1 MAGAANP
8 LGYGSDRGAT
18 MTWLLVLAWIVLL
31 GTVAILAQQA
41 FGFNLDE
48 AAKRLMA
55 LPLPERAMAGAAA
68 LMGVFLVG
76 ASVWQSGRLAQR
88 SKVVKGQ
95 QMNLDR
101 MLAATVQAEDAQRG
115 YDSAAESLDN
125 SEPVQAIAS
134 LHKRLSEA
142 EERAAFHQSR
152 NESVDLHQRL
162 EDLRQRQHALRKQ
175 LGQVTDKRRE
185 IEPVFGELKQRQLQL
200 EEALAE
206 IETDDNRNSLAGR
219 VKDVSNKVGLVQTR
233 LKTLEDSWEALG
245 RFKQEFDRSKTQ
257 LVRLQDP
264 ETGLAAMVDD
274 LLVRRDQLA
283 DALAALE
290 THNNDKLVGRVD
302 ALAKSKVETEQ
313 SIVRLDDCFAIL
325 NTIRREFG
333 ELEERRA
340 HLEKALA
347 EVETDPAGRS
357 LTERQNELNEF
368 AAQTRVRV
376 RVLQDS
382 ATALNGFRQEVDKS
396 QAALVPLRAPAD
408 GIEALIA
415 DLQVRRDQL
424 ISTLN
429 EIEVQGEQKLSA
441 RVEALYR
448 SKIETEQRI
457 AQVVE
462 QFAKLDTIRN
472 EIGGLFAKL
481 NGTLDRLR

>member
-1 MAGAANP
+1 M
-8 LGYGSDRGAT
+8 LSAT
-18 MTWLLVLAWIVLL
+18 
-31 GTVAILAQQA
+31 AQV
-41 FGFNLDE
+41 E
-48 AAKRLMA
+48 
-55 LPLPERAMAGAAA
+55 E
-68 LMGVFLVG
+68 
-76 ASVWQSGRLAQR
+76 
-88 SKVVKGQ
+88 
-95 QMNLDR
+95 
-101 MLAATVQAEDAQRG
+101 AQRG
-115 YDSAAESLDN
+115 YDSAEESLDK

-134 LHKRLSEA
+134 LHKRLSDA

-162 EDLRQRQHALRKQ
+162 EDLRQRQLALRKQ

-219 VKDVSNKVGLVQTR
+219 LKDVSNKVGLVQTR
-233 LKTLEDSWEALG
+233 LKTLEDSWETLG
-245 RFKQEFDRSKTQ
+245 RFKREFDQSKTQ

-264 ETGLAAMVDD
+264 ETGLAAMIND
-274 LLVRRDQLA
+274 LLVRRDHLA
-283 DALAALE
+283 EALAALE
-290 THNNDKLVGRVD
+290 THNNDKLVSRVD

-313 SIVRLDDCFAIL
+313 SIARLDDCFAIL
-325 NTIRREFG
+325 STIRREFG
-333 ELEERRA
+333 EFEERQA
-340 HLEKALA
+340 HLQKALA
-347 EVETDPAGRS
+347 EVETDAAGKS
-357 LTERQNELNEF
+357 LTDRQHALNEF

-376 RVLQDS
+376 RELQDS
-382 ATALNGFRQEVDKS
+382 ATALNGFRQDIDKS

-415 DLQVRRDQL
+415 DLHVRRDQL

-429 EIEVQGEQKLSA
+429 EIELQGGQKLTA

>member
-1 MAGAANP
+1 
-8 LGYGSDRGAT
+8 
-18 MTWLLVLAWIVLL
+18 MTWLLLLAWIVLL
-31 GTVAILAQQA
+31 SALAVFAQQA
-41 FGFNLDE
+41 FGFNLDQ
-48 AAKRLMA
+48 AAKHVLA
-55 LPLPERAMAGAAA
+55 LPLPERAMAIAAA
-68 LMGVFLVG
+68 LLGVALVG
-76 ASVWQSGRLAQR
+76 TSVWQSGRLAKR
-88 SKVVKGQ
+88 SKAVRSLQ
-95 QMNLDR
+95 LDLDR
-101 MLAATVQAEDAQRG
+101 MLSSTAQVEEAQRSF
-115 YDSAAESLDN
+115 DAAAGSLDH

-134 LHKRLSEA
+134 LHKRLSDA

-162 EDLRQRQHALRKQ
+162 EDLRQRQLALRKQ

-219 VKDVSNKVGLVQTR
+219 LKDVSNKVGLVQTR
-233 LKTLEDSWEALG
+233 VKTLEDSWEALG
-245 RFKQEFDRSKTQ
+245 RFKQEFDQSKTH

-264 ETGLAAMVDD
+264 ETGLAAMVTD
-274 LLVRRDQLA
+274 LLARRDQLA
-283 DALAALE
+283 DALAVLE
-290 THNNDKLVGRVD
+290 THNNDKLVTRVD

-347 EVETDPAGRS
+347 DVETDGAGRS
-357 LTERQNELNEF
+357 LAERQNELNEF

-376 RVLQDS
+376 RALQDS
-382 ATALNGFRQEVDKS
+382 ATALNGFRQDVDKS
-396 QAALVPLRAPAD
+396 QAALVPLQAPAD

-415 DLQVRRDQL
+415 DLQGRRDRL

-429 EIEVQGEQKLSA
+429 EIELQGEQKLGA

-462 QFAKLDTIRN
+462 QFARLDTIRN

>member
-1 MAGAANP
+1 
-8 LGYGSDRGAT
+8 
-18 MTWLLVLAWIVLL
+18 MTWLLLLAWIVLL
-31 GTVAILAQQA
+31 SALAVFAQQA
-41 FGFNLDE
+41 FGFNLDQ
-48 AAKRLMA
+48 AAKHVLA
-55 LPLPERAMAGAAA
+55 LPLPERAMAIAAA
-68 LMGVFLVG
+68 LLGVALVG
-76 ASVWQSGRLAQR
+76 TSVWQSGRLAKR
-88 SKVVKGQ
+88 SKAVRSLQ
-95 QMNLDR
+95 LDLDR
-101 MLAATVQAEDAQRG
+101 MLSSTAQVEEAQRSF
-115 YDSAAESLDN
+115 DAAAGSLDH

-134 LHKRLSEA
+134 LHKRLADA

-162 EDLRQRQHALRKQ
+162 EDLRQRQLALRRQ

-219 VKDVSNKVGLVQTR
+219 LKDVSNKVGLVQTR

-245 RFKQEFDRSKTQ
+245 RFKQEFDQSKTH

-264 ETGLAAMVDD
+264 ETGLAAMVTD
-274 LLVRRDQLA
+274 LLARRDQLA
-283 DALAALE
+283 DALTVLE
-290 THNNDKLVGRVD
+290 THNNDKLVTRVD

-347 EVETDPAGRS
+347 EVETDGAGRS
-357 LTERQNELNEF
+357 LAERQNELNEF

-382 ATALNGFRQEVDKS
+382 ATALNGFRQDVDNS
-396 QAALVPLRAPAD
+396 QAALVPLQAPAD

-415 DLQVRRDQL
+415 DLQVRRDRL

-429 EIEVQGEQKLSA
+429 EIELQGEQKLSA
-441 RVEALYR
+441 RVETLYR

-457 AQVVE
+457 TQVVE
-462 QFAKLDTIRN
+462 QFARLDTIRN

>member
-1 MAGAANP
+1 
-8 LGYGSDRGAT
+8 
-18 MTWLLVLAWIVLL
+18 MTWLLVLAWILLL
-31 GTVAILAQQA
+31 GALAILSQQA

-48 AAKRLMA
+48 AAKHLMA
-55 LPLPERAMAGAAA
+55 LPLPERAMAAAAA
-68 LMGVFLVG
+68 LMGVLLIG
-76 ASVWQSGRLAQR
+76 TSVWQSGRLAQR
-88 SKVVKGQ
+88 SKAVKGLQ
-95 QMNLDR
+95 VDLDR
-101 MLAATVQAEDAQRG
+101 MLTATAQVEEAQRG
-115 YDSAAESLDN
+115 FDGAAGSLDN

-134 LHKRLSEA
+134 LHKRLSDA

-175 LGQVTDKRRE
+175 IGQVTDKRRE
-185 IEPVFGELKQRQLQL
+185 IEPVFGELKQRQMQL

-219 VKDVSNKVGLVQTR
+219 LKDVSNKVGLVQTR
-233 LKTLEDSWEALG
+233 LKSLDDSWESLN
-245 RFKQEFDRSKTQ
+245 RFKQEFDQSKTR

-264 ETGLAAMVDD
+264 ETGLAAMLNE
-274 LLVRRDQLA
+274 LLVRRDRLA
-283 DALAALE
+283 DALAVLE
-290 THNNDKLVGRVD
+290 THNNEKLSARVD
-302 ALAKSKVETEQ
+302 ALAKSKVETER
-313 SIVRLDDCFAIL
+313 SIARLDDCFAIL
-325 NTIRREFG
+325 NAIRREFG
-333 ELEERRA
+333 ELEERRT

-357 LTERQNELNEF
+357 LAERQAALNEF

-382 ATALNGFRQEVDKS
+382 ATALTGFRQEMDKS
-396 QAALVPLRAPAD
+396 QAALVPLQAPAD
-408 GIEALIA
+408 GVEALIA
-415 DLQVRRDQL
+415 DLQDRRDRL
-424 ISTLN
+424 ISTLG
-429 EIEVQGEQKLSA
+429 EIELNGDEKLSA

-457 AQVVE
+457 AQVVD

>member
-1 MAGAANP
+1 
-8 LGYGSDRGAT
+8 

-31 GTVAILAQQA
+31 GALAILSQQA

-48 AAKRLMA
+48 AAKHLMA
-55 LPLPERAMAGAAA
+55 LPLPERAMAAAA
-68 LMGVFLVG
+68 VLMGLLLIG
-76 ASVWQSGRLAQR
+76 TSVWQSGRLAQR
-88 SKVVKGQ
+88 SKAVKSLQ
-95 QMNLDR
+95 IDLDR
-101 MLAATVQAEDAQRG
+101 MLTATAQVEEAQRG
-115 YDSAAESLDN
+115 FDGAAGSLDK
-125 SEPVQAIAS
+125 SEPVEAIAS
-134 LHKRLSEA
+134 LHKRLSDA
-142 EERAAFHQSR
+142 EERAAFHQGR

-175 LGQVTDKRRE
+175 IGQVTDKRRE
-185 IEPVFGELKQRQLQL
+185 IEPVFGELKQRQAQL

-219 VKDVSNKVGLVQTR
+219 LKDVSNKVGLVQTR
-233 LKTLEDSWEALG
+233 VKSLDDSWEALS
-245 RFKQEFDRSKTQ
+245 RFKQEFDQSKTR

-264 ETGLAAMVDD
+264 ETGLAAMLSE
-274 LLVRRDQLA
+274 LLARRDQLA
-283 DALAALE
+283 DALAVLE
-290 THNNDKLVGRVD
+290 THNNEKLSARVD
-302 ALAKSKVETEQ
+302 ALAKSKVETER
-313 SIVRLDDCFAIL
+313 SIARLDDCFAIL
-325 NTIRREFG
+325 NAIRREFG
-333 ELEERRA
+333 ELEERRT

-357 LTERQNELNEF
+357 LAERQTALNEF

-382 ATALNGFRQEVDKS
+382 ATALSGFRQDIDNS
-396 QAALVPLRAPAD
+396 QAALVPLQAPAD
-408 GIEALIA
+408 GVEALIA
-415 DLQVRRDQL
+415 DLQDRRDRL
-424 ISTLN
+424 ISTLS
-429 EIEVQGEQKLSA
+429 EIESNGDQKLGA

-457 AQVVE
+457 AQVVD

>member
-1 MAGAANP
+1 
-8 LGYGSDRGAT
+8 
-18 MTWLLVLAWIVLL
+18 MTWLLVFAWIVLL
-31 GTVAILAQQA
+31 GALAVFAQQA
-41 FGFNLDE
+41 FGFNLD
-48 AAKRLMA
+48 AAARHLMA

-68 LMGVFLVG
+68 LFGVFLVG

-88 SKVVKGQ
+88 SKAVKSL

-101 MLAATVQAEDAQRG
+101 MLSATAQVEEAQRG
-115 YDSAAESLDN
+115 YDSAEESLDK

-134 LHKRLSEA
+134 LHKRLSDA

-162 EDLRQRQHALRKQ
+162 EDLRQRQLALRKQ

-219 VKDVSNKVGLVQTR
+219 LKDVSNKVGLVQTR

-245 RFKQEFDRSKTQ
+245 RFKREFDQSKTQ

-264 ETGLAAMVDD
+264 ETGLAAMIND
-274 LLVRRDQLA
+274 LLVRRDHLA
-283 DALAALE
+283 EALAALE
-290 THNNDKLVGRVD
+290 THNNDKLVSRVD

-313 SIVRLDDCFAIL
+313 SIARLDDCFAIL
-325 NTIRREFG
+325 STIRREFG
-333 ELEERRA
+333 ELEERQA
-340 HLEKALA
+340 HLQKALA
-347 EVETDPAGRS
+347 EVETDAAGKS
-357 LTERQNELNEF
+357 LTERQHALNEF

-382 ATALNGFRQEVDKS
+382 ATALNGFRQDIDKS
-396 QAALVPLRAPAD
+396 QAALVPLQAPAD

-415 DLQVRRDQL
+415 DLHVRRDQL

-429 EIEVQGEQKLSA
+429 EIELQGGQKLTA

>member
-1 MAGAANP
+1 
-8 LGYGSDRGAT
+8 
-18 MTWLLVLAWIVLL
+18 MTWLLVLAWILLL
-31 GTVAILAQQA
+31 GALAILSQQA

-48 AAKRLMA
+48 AAKHLMA
-55 LPLPERAMAGAAA
+55 LPLPERAMAAAAA
-68 LMGVFLVG
+68 LMGVLLIG
-76 ASVWQSGRLAQR
+76 TSVWQSGRLAQR
-88 SKVVKGQ
+88 SKAVKGLQ
-95 QMNLDR
+95 VDLDR
-101 MLAATVQAEDAQRG
+101 MLTATAQVEEAQRG
-115 YDSAAESLDN
+115 FDGAAGSLDN

-134 LHKRLSEA
+134 LHKRLSDA

-175 LGQVTDKRRE
+175 IGQVTDKRRE
-185 IEPVFGELKQRQLQL
+185 IEPVFGELKQRQMQL

-219 VKDVSNKVGLVQTR
+219 LKDVSNKVGLVQTR
-233 LKTLEDSWEALG
+233 LKSLDDSWESLN
-245 RFKQEFDRSKTQ
+245 RFKQEFDQSKTR

-264 ETGLAAMVDD
+264 ETGLAAMLNE
-274 LLVRRDQLA
+274 LLVRRDRLA
-283 DALAALE
+283 DALAVLE
-290 THNNDKLVGRVD
+290 THNNEKLSARVD
-302 ALAKSKVETEQ
+302 ALAKSKVETER
-313 SIVRLDDCFAIL
+313 SIARLDECFAIL
-325 NTIRREFG
+325 NAIRREFG
-333 ELEERRA
+333 ELEERRT

-357 LTERQNELNEF
+357 LAERQAALNEF

-382 ATALNGFRQEVDKS
+382 ATALTGFRQEMDKS
-396 QAALVPLRAPAD
+396 QAALVPLQAPAD
-408 GIEALIA
+408 GVEALIA
-415 DLQVRRDQL
+415 DLQDRRDRL
-424 ISTLN
+424 ISTLG
-429 EIEVQGEQKLSA
+429 EIELNGDEKLSA

-457 AQVVE
+457 AQVVD

>member
-1 MAGAANP
+1 
-8 LGYGSDRGAT
+8 

-31 GTVAILAQQA
+31 SAMAIFAQQA
-41 FGFNLDE
+41 FGFNLDQ
-48 AAKRLMA
+48 AAKQVLA
-55 LPLPERAMAGAAA
+55 LPLPERAMAIAAA
-68 LMGVFLVG
+68 LLGVALVG
-76 ASVWQSGRLAQR
+76 TSVWQSGRLAQR
-88 SKVVKGQ
+88 SKAVRSLQ
-95 QMNLDR
+95 LDLDR
-101 MLAATVQAEDAQRG
+101 MLSATAQVEEAQRG
-115 YDSAAESLDN
+115 FDAAAGSLDH

-134 LHKRLSEA
+134 LQKRLSDA

-162 EDLRQRQHALRKQ
+162 EDLRQRQLALRKQ

-219 VKDVSNKVGLVQTR
+219 LKDVSNKVGLVQTR
-233 LKTLEDSWEALG
+233 VKTLEDSWEALG
-245 RFKQEFDRSKTQ
+245 RFKQEFDRSKTH

-264 ETGLAAMVDD
+264 ETGLAAMVTD
-274 LLVRRDQLA
+274 LLARRDQLA
-283 DALAALE
+283 DALAVLE
-290 THNNDKLVGRVD
+290 THNNDKLVTRVD

-325 NTIRREFG
+325 NAIRREFG

-347 EVETDPAGRS
+347 EVETDAVGRS
-357 LTERQNELNEF
+357 LAERQHELNEF

-382 ATALNGFRQEVDKS
+382 ATALNGFRQDIDKS
-396 QAALVPLRAPAD
+396 QAALVPLQAPAD
-408 GIEALIA
+408 GIEAVIA
-415 DLQVRRDQL
+415 DLQVRRDRL
-424 ISTLN
+424 IGTLN
-429 EIEVQGEQKLSA
+429 EIELQGEQKLGA

-462 QFAKLDTIRN
+462 QFARLDTIRN

>member
-1 MAGAANP
+1 
-8 LGYGSDRGAT
+8 

-31 GTVAILAQQA
+31 SAMAIFAQQA
-41 FGFNLDE
+41 FGFNLDQ
-48 AAKRLMA
+48 AAKQVLA
-55 LPLPERAMAGAAA
+55 LPLPERAMAIAAA
-68 LMGVFLVG
+68 LLGVALVG
-76 ASVWQSGRLAQR
+76 TSVWQSGRLAKR
-88 SKVVKGQ
+88 SKAVRSLQ
-95 QMNLDR
+95 LDLDR
-101 MLAATVQAEDAQRG
+101 MLSSTAQVEEAQRSF
-115 YDSAAESLDN
+115 DAAAGSLDH

-134 LHKRLSEA
+134 LHKRLSDA

-162 EDLRQRQHALRKQ
+162 EDLRQRQLALRKQ

-219 VKDVSNKVGLVQTR
+219 LKDVSNKVGLVQTR
-233 LKTLEDSWEALG
+233 VKTLEDSWEALG
-245 RFKQEFDRSKTQ
+245 RFKQEFDQSKTH

-264 ETGLAAMVDD
+264 ETGLAAMVTD
-274 LLVRRDQLA
+274 LLARRDQLA
-283 DALAALE
+283 DALTVLE
-290 THNNDKLVGRVD
+290 THNNDKLVTRVD

-347 EVETDPAGRS
+347 EVETDGAGRS
-357 LTERQNELNEF
+357 LAERQNELNEF

-382 ATALNGFRQEVDKS
+382 ATALNGFRQDVDKS
-396 QAALVPLRAPAD
+396 QAALVPLQAPAD

-415 DLQVRRDQL
+415 DLQVRRDRL

-429 EIEVQGEQKLSA
+429 EIELQGEQKLSA

-457 AQVVE
+457 TQVVE
-462 QFAKLDTIRN
+462 QFARLDTIRN

>member
-1 MAGAANP
+1 
-8 LGYGSDRGAT
+8 

-31 GTVAILAQQA
+31 GALAILSQQA

-48 AAKRLMA
+48 AAKHFMA
-55 LPLPERAMAGAAA
+55 LPLPERGMAAA
-68 LMGVFLVG
+68 AVLMGVLLIG
-76 ASVWQSGRLAQR
+76 TSVWQSGRLAQR
-88 SKVVKGQ
+88 SKAVKSLQ
-95 QMNLDR
+95 IDLDR
-101 MLAATVQAEDAQRG
+101 MLTATAQVEEAQRG
-115 YDSAAESLDN
+115 FDGAAGSLDK
-125 SEPVQAIAS
+125 SEPVEAIAS
-134 LHKRLSEA
+134 LHKRLSDA
-142 EERAAFHQSR
+142 EERAAFHQGR

-175 LGQVTDKRRE
+175 IGQVTDKRRE
-185 IEPVFGELKQRQLQL
+185 IEPVFGELKQRQVQL

-219 VKDVSNKVGLVQTR
+219 MKDVSNKVGLVQTR
-233 LKTLEDSWEALG
+233 LKNLDDSWEALT
-245 RFKQEFDRSKTQ
+245 RFKQEFDQSKTQ

-264 ETGLAAMVDD
+264 ETGLAAMLNE

-283 DALAALE
+283 DALAVLE
-290 THNNDKLVGRVD
+290 THNNEKLSARVD
-302 ALAKSKVETEQ
+302 ALAKSKVETER
-313 SIVRLDDCFAIL
+313 SIARLDDCYAIL
-325 NTIRREFG
+325 DAIRREFG
-333 ELEERRA
+333 ELEERRT

-357 LTERQNELNEF
+357 LAERQTALNEF

-382 ATALNGFRQEVDKS
+382 ATALSGFRQEIDKS
-396 QAALVPLRAPAD
+396 QAALVPLQAPAD
-408 GIEALIA
+408 GVEALIA
-415 DLQVRRDQL
+415 DLQDRRDRL
-424 ISTLN
+424 ISTLS
-429 EIEVQGEQKLSA
+429 EIELNGGQKLSA

-448 SKIETEQRI
+448 SKLETEQRI
-457 AQVVE
+457 AQVVD

>member
-1 MAGAANP
+1 
-8 LGYGSDRGAT
+8 

-31 GTVAILAQQA
+31 GALAILSQQA

-48 AAKRLMA
+48 AAKHLMA
-55 LPLPERAMAGAAA
+55 LPLPERVMAAA
-68 LMGVFLVG
+68 AVLMGVLLIG
-76 ASVWQSGRLAQR
+76 TSVWQSGRLAQR
-88 SKVVKGQ
+88 RKAVKSLQ
-95 QMNLDR
+95 IDLDR
-101 MLAATVQAEDAQRG
+101 MLTATAQVEEAQRG
-115 YDSAAESLDN
+115 FDGATGSLDK
-125 SEPVQAIAS
+125 SEPVEAIAS
-134 LHKRLSEA
+134 LHKRLSDA
-142 EERAAFHQSR
+142 EERAAFHQGR

-175 LGQVTDKRRE
+175 IGQVTDKRRE
-185 IEPVFGELKQRQLQL
+185 IEPVFGELKQRQVQL
-200 EEALAE
+200 EEALSE

-219 VKDVSNKVGLVQTR
+219 LKDVSNKVGLVQTR
-233 LKTLEDSWEALG
+233 LKSLDDSWEALT
-245 RFKQEFDRSKTQ
+245 RFKQEFDQSKTQ

-264 ETGLAAMVDD
+264 ETGLAAMLNE

-283 DALAALE
+283 DALAVLE
-290 THNNDKLVGRVD
+290 THNNEKLSARVD
-302 ALAKSKVETEQ
+302 ALAKSKVETER
-313 SIVRLDDCFAIL
+313 SIARLDDCFAIL
-325 NTIRREFG
+325 NAIRREFG
-333 ELEERRA
+333 ELEERRT

-357 LTERQNELNEF
+357 LAERQTALNEF

-382 ATALNGFRQEVDKS
+382 ATALTGFRQEIDKS
-396 QAALVPLRAPAD
+396 QAALVPLQAPSD
-408 GIEALIA
+408 GVEALIA
-415 DLQVRRDQL
+415 DLQDRRDRL
-424 ISTLN
+424 ISTLS
-429 EIEVQGEQKLSA
+429 EIELNGDQKLGA

-457 AQVVE
+457 AQVVD